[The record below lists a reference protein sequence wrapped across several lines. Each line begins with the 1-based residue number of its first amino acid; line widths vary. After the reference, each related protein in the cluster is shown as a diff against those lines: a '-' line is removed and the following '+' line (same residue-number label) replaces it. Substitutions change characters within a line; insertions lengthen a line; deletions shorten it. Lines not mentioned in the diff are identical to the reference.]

1 MSQSLRNCIH
11 KPSWVKTFLA
21 ATKDGYTFQNSANMA
36 GVGTITV
43 KQRLEKHADFKVDYE
58 TAVETKRERPGHGA
72 W

>member
-1 MSQSLRNCIH
+1 MSLSLQNCRH

-21 ATKDGYTFQNSANMA
+21 ATKDGYNFQNSANMA

-43 KQRLEKHADFKVDYE
+43 KQRLDKYSDFKQDYE
-58 TAVETKRERPGHGA
+58 VAVDTRRERPGHGA